1 MTCPACGP
9 TAPLASRLT
18 PAELTAIRRRM
29 RYIARDGKRPE
40 IDLTIPEMAHLTKA
54 VGANG
59 GKGYA
64 QSQLYNNEH
73 PPKSKPRHTFPT
85 PGVAAAYEAVK
96 AAASRRGWLE
106 AALAGLSDGG
116 RWRRAG
122 DGPTG
127 QP

>member
-1 MTCPACGP
+1 MTCPACGSA
-9 TAPLASRLT
+9 TPLAPRPT

-29 RYIARDGKRPE
+29 RYIARDGRRPE
-40 IDLTIPEMAHLTKA
+40 IDLTIPEMAHLTKV
-54 VGANG
+54 VGANDG
-59 GKGYA
+59 RGYA

-73 PPKSKPRHTFPT
+73 PPASKPRHVFPT

-96 AAASRRGWLE
+96 AAAGRRGWLE
-106 AALAGLSDGG
+106 AALEELPEGG

-122 DGPTG
+122 